1 MKKFLFLLFLVPSSL
16 FLASGCG
23 ENSQASVEVKEV
35 VPVKNS
41 ITVQVNGKNFSATLA
56 DNPTAKNFSALLP
69 LEVDM
74 TELNG
79 NEKYFYLEKNL
90 PSDSVSVKQ
99 IHAGDLMLFGSNCVV
114 IFYKDFATNY
124 SYTRLGKIDSPN
136 DLEKILGAGN
146 VRVKFFGGE

>member
-1 MKKFLFLLFLVPSSL
+1 MKKFLTAIFAAGIF
-16 FLASGCG
+16 FGGCG

-56 DNPTAKNFSALLP
+56 DNQSAKNFSALLP
-69 LEVDM
+69 LEADM

-99 IHAGDLMLFGSNCVV
+99 IHAGDLMLFSSNCVV
-114 IFYKDFATNY
+114 LFYKDFATSY
-124 SYTRLGKIDSPN
+124 SYTRLGKLDNPA
-136 DLEKILGAGN
+136 DLEKIFGAGN
-146 VRVKFFGGE
+146 VRVTFKE